1 MFPPVWVYH
10 HYILSIPHVSE
21 QIMSIEADWNYFEF
35 SKAPNPWEHTCS
47 CKPQMYRCLISKD
60 YSPPLFF
67 SLSPF
72 PLSFSPSTLTAA
84 TLPLHWTS
92 GLLKYLLWSS
102 LHFKVD
108 FHPAAK
114 SKEAAR
120 SGMSPS
126 LWIIRTSKSV
136 IFSYDL
142 FENWRTPLK
151 NMWLMLSFVHKL
163 TVTVWPKLLTTL
175 VRLSYP
181 LNCKHLT
188 SLSTHVVQ

>member
-1 MFPPVWVYH
+1 MFPPAWVYH
-10 HYILSIPHVSE
+10 HYILSIPCVSE

-120 SGMSPS
+120 SGMSPP

-142 FENWRTPLK
+142 FENWRTPLKK

-175 VRLSYP
+175 VR
-181 LNCKHLT
+181 
-188 SLSTHVVQ
+188 

>member
-126 LWIIRTSKSV
+126 LWIIRTSKCV

-151 NMWLMLSFVHKL
+151 KYVIDAVVCPQADCYCL
-163 TVTVWPKLLTTL
+163 TKTTHNF
-175 VRLSYP
+175 S
-181 LNCKHLT
+181 
-188 SLSTHVVQ
+188 